1 MTKLDLRYMPKDF
14 TLCSCEDCKRHE
26 TCLHWRAYIEQ
37 PAMERAYF
45 YDHRWIEDQGGT
57 ERCPRYLDCA
67 PVDFACGFKH
77 IYNRMSKVQASG
89 LKARLIE
96 EYGEYNYYRYYRGE
110 FLTPPAVQET
120 IQRIAKELGITEPI
134 QFLAKETMPC
144 WGDYKIKR
152 KG

>member
-1 MTKLDLRYMPKDF
+1 MP
-14 TLCSCEDCKRHE
+14 TL
-26 TCLHWRAYIEQ
+26 
-37 PAMERAYF
+37 
-45 YDHRWIEDQGGT
+45 
-57 ERCPRYLDCA
+57 LDCA

-77 IYNRMSKVQASG
+77 IYNRMSKVQASE

-134 QFLAKETMPC
+134 QFLAKERMPC